1 MALASFDGLCYWYP
15 GVPAAALDLLRL
27 ELGEGLTLLGGPSGG
42 GKSTLLRT
50 LNGLVPHFH
59 GGRVAGSAI
68 VGGRDLLRT
77 APSLLSRSVG
87 FVFQDPER
95 QFVYQTVAADV
106 AFGLE
111 NVGLPRA
118 EMGPRVDAAL
128 ESVGALGLRDRRLS
142 TLSGGE
148 RQRIA
153 LAGALALRPPLVALD
168 EPTSQLDEE
177 GAQSLAGALDSL
189 RADGVS
195 LVVAEHRRDLFEHRA
210 DRCLEVEHG
219 RVREGAGDARSSP
232 RGHHREPVG
241 GLAWRLAGGDAGHDR
256 AILKGLDLEGREGE
270 VVAMTGLNG
279 SGKTTLLRVIAGLLK
294 PLRGDVQRPSG
305 RIAYLPQ
312 DPGTLLHQ
320 PTLRREVEL
329 TLRRSGGGHSRPSA
343 VPDAEPFLAEMG
355 LAELA
360 ERYPRDLSGGERQRA
375 AIAAVIAG
383 SPALALLDEPTRGMD
398 AAARDR
404 LIAAVDRVASGGG
417 AVIIA
422 THDRELAAAVADR
435 VVSLDR

>member
-1 MALASFDGLCYWYP
+1 MALAAFDGLSYWYP
-15 GVPAAALDLLRL
+15 GLPAPALDHLRL
-27 ELGEGLTLLGGPSGG
+27 ELDEGLTLVGGPSGG

-59 GGRVAGSAI
+59 GGRVAGSASI
-68 VGGRDLLRT
+68 GGRDLLRT
-77 APSLLSRSVG
+77 SPSLLSRSVG

-118 EMGPRVDAAL
+118 EMGSRVDAAL
-128 ESVGALGLRDRRLS
+128 ESVGALGLRDRRLA

-148 RQRIA
+148 RQRVA
-153 LAGALALRPPLVALD
+153 LAGALALRPPVVALD

-177 GAQSLAGALDSL
+177 GARSLAAALDSL

-210 DRCLEVEHG
+210 DRRLEVEQG
-219 RVREGAGDARSSP
+219 RISEGAGDVGPSP
-232 RGHHREPVG
+232 RRHHREPLG
-241 GLAWRLAGGDAGHDR
+241 GVAWRLAGVDAGHDR
-256 AILKGLDLEGREGE
+256 AVLKGLELEGRQGE
-270 VVAMTGLNG
+270 VVAVSGLNG

-294 PLRGDVQRPSG
+294 PLRGEVQRPSG

-312 DPGTLLHQ
+312 DPAALLHQ
-320 PTLRREVEL
+320 PTLRSEVEL
-329 TLRRSGGGHSRPSA
+329 TLRRSGGGSA
-343 VPDAEPFLAEMG
+343 TPDAEPFLAEMG
-355 LAELA
+355 LAALA